1 MNETDWFYYIA
12 LAIATF
18 VVIYIIYIS
27 LQFQNN
33 MMEGFSMGGSK
44 SKGDGN
50 QKSSIGES
58 LNKTIDNMFDDSS
71 RDIGTA
77 KRLTSH
83 SKISAPN
90 IIYNFDIFVVV
101 TNDDYKIIRP

>member
-1 MNETDWFYYIA
+1 MDCQIEY
-12 LAIATF
+12 
-18 VVIYIIYIS
+18 S
-27 LQFQNN
+27 
-33 MMEGFSMGGSK
+33 E
-44 SKGDGN
+44 
-50 QKSSIGES
+50 
-58 LNKTIDNMFDDSS
+58 IDNMFDDSS

-101 TNDDYKIIRP
+101 TNDDYEFIPGSLISSVISFVTLKQLHPS